1 MVPGVGYGANA
12 LNTRTSL
19 DAPHPSP
26 LPLWGEGV
34 ALFEAPHPSP
44 LPCGE
49 RGLLFSRPSPPVG
62 RGGCSFRGP
71 SPQPSPLR
79 GEGVPDNWPV
89 PVITV
94 GRQFGAGGATVGRML
109 ADELKADVLDSN
121 IIDEVARR
129 LQLPKEEVEAED
141 EQPGSL
147 LARLLVALGSASTEP
162 LIPPEATAWT
172 PPNAAPTFDTRKAVL
187 QITQHVIE
195 EAARAGNVVIVG
207 RGGAYILAKFP
218 GALHLFLRAAEAAR
232 VKTVMARF
240 SIASEDE
247 ARRRIKQAD
256 ENWTSYI
263 KQVYGHDRNHPAH
276 YDMVLDTGRL
286 GYDATVDAVL
296 AALKR
301 RKSLT

>member
-1 MVPGVGYGANA
+1 M
-12 LNTRTSL
+12 
-19 DAPHPSP
+19 
-26 LPLWGEGV
+26 
-34 ALFEAPHPSP
+34 
-44 LPCGE
+44 
-49 RGLLFSRPSPPVG
+49 
-62 RGGCSFRGP
+62 
-71 SPQPSPLR
+71 
-79 GEGVPDNWPV
+79 

-109 ADELKADVLDSN
+109 ADELNADVLDSN

-207 RGGAYILAKFP
+207 RGGAYILRDFP
-218 GALHLFLRAAEAAR
+218 GALHVFLRAAEAAR
-232 VKTVMARF
+232 VKTIMARF
-240 SIASEDE
+240 KISEEE
-247 ARRRIKQAD
+247 ARKRMKQTD

-286 GYDATVDAVL
+286 GYDATVEAIL
-296 AALKR
+296 SALKT
-301 RKSLT
+301 RKPIT

>member
-1 MVPGVGYGANA
+1 MSV
-12 LNTRTSL
+12 R
-19 DAPHPSP
+19 
-26 LPLWGEGV
+26 
-34 ALFEAPHPSP
+34 
-44 LPCGE
+44 
-49 RGLLFSRPSPPVG
+49 
-62 RGGCSFRGP
+62 RGGTISA
-71 SPQPSPLR
+71 
-79 GEGVPDNWPV
+79 V
-89 PVITV
+89 PVITI
-94 GRQFGAGGATVGRML
+94 GRQFGAGGATVGHML
-109 ADELKADVLDSN
+109 AEALKADFLDSN
-121 IIDEVARR
+121 IIDEVGRR
-129 LQLPKEEVEAED
+129 LQLPREEVEAED
-141 EQPGSL
+141 EHPGSL
-147 LARLLVALGSASTEP
+147 LARLLVALGSASSEP

-296 AALKR
+296 AALKG